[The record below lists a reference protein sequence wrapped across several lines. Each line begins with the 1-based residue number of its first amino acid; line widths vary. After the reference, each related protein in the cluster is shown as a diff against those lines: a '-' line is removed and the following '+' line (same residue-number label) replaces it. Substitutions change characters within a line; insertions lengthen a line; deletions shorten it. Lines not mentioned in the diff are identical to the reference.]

1 MEVVSNS
8 SPIIHLAKIGKL
20 DLLRLLFDTIKI
32 PKAVYQEC
40 VIERGSRPE
49 LKVIKN
55 ARWIKVL
62 EVDDTNL
69 IKLLKT
75 QIDEGEAE
83 AIVLA
88 LEIGADLVLLDDY
101 EAREKARLFGLK
113 VTGTIGVLLKAK
125 KQGLI
130 KSLKEEIEKL
140 QSSGFWIKKDFIKE
154 ILGAVG
160 ER

>member
-20 DLLRLLFDTIKI
+20 DLLKLLFNTVKI

-40 VIERGSRPE
+40 VIEGGSRPE
-49 LKVIKN
+49 VKLIKS

-75 QIDEGEAE
+75 QIDEGESE

-101 EAREKARLFGLK
+101 EAREKARIFGLK

-125 KQGLI
+125 KMGLI
-130 KSLKEEIEKL
+130 KNLKKEIENL
-140 QSSGFWIKKDFIKE
+140 QSSGFWIKEDLIKE
-154 ILGAVG
+154 ILGVAG
-160 ER
+160 ES